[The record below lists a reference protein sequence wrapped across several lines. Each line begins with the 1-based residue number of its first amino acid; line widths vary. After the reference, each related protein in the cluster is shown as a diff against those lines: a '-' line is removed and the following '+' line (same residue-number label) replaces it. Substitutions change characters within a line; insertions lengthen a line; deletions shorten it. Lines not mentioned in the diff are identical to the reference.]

1 MNDIFFHEKGKMIL
15 LSLDRRDNQYVSEIA
30 GSIEGT
36 YAHTFNLLNEMEG
49 LGITT
54 SVKKG
59 RTKYIKLTS
68 KGKRLA
74 KIALDFET
82 TLKKGGKIGEPART
96 TPSQEKLERYKAS
109 LLSIV
114 SDARSR
120 KLKQKEV
127 VKYSR
132 ILGRYRSL
140 ILRLR
145 PRDKAGKAL
154 KSDVLS
160 LVDEIES
167 VLSAY
172 R

>member
-1 MNDIFFHEKGKMIL
+1 MIL
-15 LSLDRRDNQYVSEIA
+15 LSLDRRDNQYISEIA

-36 YAHTFNLLNEMEG
+36 YAHTFNLLKEMEN
-49 LGITT
+49 LKIIA

-59 RTKYIKLTS
+59 RTKYIKLTP

-82 TLKKGGKIGEPART
+82 TLKKGVKSGETTRT
-96 TPSQEKLERYKAS
+96 TPTHEKLERYKTS
-109 LLSIV
+109 LTAIV
-114 SDARSR
+114 SDAKSK

-127 VKYSR
+127 AKYSR

-140 ILRLR
+140 ILKLR
-145 PRDKAGKAL
+145 PRDKAGKDL
-154 KSDVLS
+154 KSDALA
-160 LVDEIES
+160 LVGEIES

-172 R
+172 RQA